1 MPASR
6 VPLLAGVVL
15 LLAAAPAAAAPRRPN
30 VVIMVADDLGYA
42 DVGFQGCRDIPTP
55 RLDALAAGGVRL
67 SAGYVSG
74 PYCSPTRAGLLT
86 GRYQQRFGHEFNP
99 GPPGPRSR
107 DLGLPTSE
115 RTLAD
120 VLRAAGYRTGLVGKW
135 HLGHGPGFVPQARG
149 FEETF
154 GFLGG
159 AHPYLPEEAE
169 SGPNAL
175 RRGGEPVRE
184 EEYLTRAFA
193 REAESFIERHA
204 GEPFFLYLAFNA
216 VHAPLQ
222 APADAADRFAAVVPP
237 RRRPYAAMLAEL
249 DAAVG
254 RVLDAL
260 DRAGVAEETLVVFFS
275 DNGGPGGGAAGN
287 GPLRGFK
294 ASTWEGG
301 IRVPFVLRWPGRLP
315 AGTTY
320 AAPVIQLDIFP
331 TALAAAGVE
340 APAGVALDGVDLL
353 PHLTGAVAAPP
364 HERLL
369 WRFGTQ
375 WAIRE
380 GDWKLVVGRGA
391 AAPLLVNLSSDPG
404 ETTDLSDRHPDTRQ
418 ALEAAWRRW
427 DAGLEAPRWPDRA
440 ATKRAPAAARPR
452 GGAG

>member
-6 VPLLAGVVL
+6 MPLLAGVVL

-149 FEETF
+149 FEESF

-204 GEPFFLYLAFNA
+204 AGPFFLYLAFNA

-222 APADAADRFAAVVPP
+222 APADAADRFAASTGPASP
-237 RRRPYAAMLAEL
+237 RRRSWCSSATT
-249 DAAVG
+249 
-254 RVLDAL
+254 
-260 DRAGVAEETLVVFFS
+260 AG
-275 DNGGPGGGAAGN
+275 
-287 GPLRGFK
+287 
-294 ASTWEGG
+294 
-301 IRVPFVLRWPGRLP
+301 
-315 AGTTY
+315 
-320 AAPVIQLDIFP
+320 
-331 TALAAAGVE
+331 
-340 APAGVALDGVDLL
+340 
-353 PHLTGAVAAPP
+353 
-364 HERLL
+364 
-369 WRFGTQ
+369 
-375 WAIRE
+375 
-380 GDWKLVVGRGA
+380 
-391 AAPLLVNLSSDPG
+391 
-404 ETTDLSDRHPDTRQ
+404 
-418 ALEAAWRRW
+418 
-427 DAGLEAPRWPDRA
+427 
-440 ATKRAPAAARPR
+440 PAAARPATVPCADSR
-452 GGAG
+452 PRPGKGGSACPSCSAGPAGSPRARPTTPR